1 MCIHLHWCIR
11 ECICVRIG
19 QSCMRLFSSKFFYMA
34 FWAFGKFI
42 AIRPKKHK
50 GRCNSRQLA
59 QHALSFSLP
68 ADPVSDSSEGKT
80 EMSWG
85 LKKWGPLKSDWTQV
99 LGWERCFHCGS
110 AGWQFSFFFFFLN
123 AEKPETCQNEE
134 PVSLALTG
142 HWHLKDYLHIGTIQ
156 KTKCVNIAGVFCSL
170 IIRH

>member
-1 MCIHLHWCIR
+1 MYLHWCIR

-19 QSCMRLFSSKFFYMA
+19 QSYMHLFSSKFFYMA

-59 QHALSFSLP
+59 QHALAFSLP
-68 ADPVSDSSEGKT
+68 ADPVSDSSEGKA

-110 AGWQFSFFFFFLN
+110 AGWQFSFFFECWKARNMSGWGASVISFN
-123 AEKPETCQNEE
+123 RT
-134 PVSLALTG
+134 LTFKRLLT
-142 HWHLKDYLHIGTIQ
+142 H
-156 KTKCVNIAGVFCSL
+156 
-170 IIRH
+170 RHSTEN